1 MRGQRIFRTELR
13 GGRELGGRNKFPDMV
28 EAIAKNVSRIIMYAE
43 EIAERL
49 FEEREMGFER
59 WPHWWKK
66 AESVA
71 AGAWQERFRVRVVK
85 S

>member
-1 MRGQRIFRTELR
+1 MRGQRIFKNRAQR
-13 GGRELGGRNKFPDMV
+13 REVVWRRSKFPDMV

-49 FEEREMGFER
+49 FEERDMGFER

-71 AGAWQERFRVRVVK
+71 GAWQERFRVRVVK